1 MNTLKAEKR
10 NMQTKAKKLRREGFV
25 TGNVFGRE
33 MKESMPIQ
41 ILKADAERLVKTHG
55 KGSQVMLEVDGQ
67 TMDVLVKE
75 IDLSPLKTEIYEID
89 FQALV
94 SGEKVHSVA
103 EVVLLNHEKVNTGLV
118 NQMLHEIAFKAVPAA
133 LVEKVEIDVGD
144 MKLGDSI
151 QVKDLWRKRRQRL
164 RRKPDRRS
172 PDKINAGKRLCFK
185 AWPFLWL
192 QNPFSVIISKEERRR
207 KGEKADGSEKKDHG
221 GGLGA
226 VPGEGVHGDH
236 GQ

>member
-1 MNTLKAEKR
+1 
-10 NMQTKAKKLRREGFV
+10 MQTKAKKLRREGFV

-151 QVKDLWRKRRQRL
+151 QVKDLDIAKNKDIDL
-164 RRKPDRRS
+164 
-172 PDKINAGKRLCFK
+172 IT
-185 AWPFLWL
+185 
-192 QNPFSVIISKEERRR
+192 NPETTVVAVTEIHNPSVDSGEE
-207 KGEKADGSEKKDHG
+207 EDAAE
-221 GGLGA
+221 
-226 VPGEGVHGDH
+226 E
-236 GQ
+236 

>member
-41 ILKADAERLVKTHG
+41 IAKADAERLVKTHG
-55 KGSQVMLEVDGQ
+55 KGSQIMLEVDGQ

-103 EVVLLNHEKVNTGLV
+103 EIVLLNHEKVNTGLV
-118 NQMLHEIAFKAVPAA
+118 NQMLHEIAYKAVPAA
-133 LVEKVEIDVGD
+133 LVEKVEIDVGE

-151 QVKDLWRKRRQRL
+151 QVKDLDIAKNT
-164 RRKPDRRS
+164 DI
-172 PDKINAGKRLCFK
+172 DMVT
-185 AWPFLWL
+185 
-192 QNPFSVIISKEERRR
+192 NPETTVVAVTEIHNQPVEDEET
-207 KGEKADGSEKKDHG
+207 EEEA
-221 GGLGA
+221 
-226 VPGEGVHGDH
+226 
-236 GQ
+236 

>member
-33 MKESMPIQ
+33 MKESVPIQ
-41 ILKADAERLVKTHG
+41 ILKTDAERLIKSHG
-55 KGSQVMLEVDGQ
+55 KGSQIMLEVDGE
-67 TMDVLVKE
+67 MIDVLVKE

-94 SGEKVHSVA
+94 KGEKVHSVA
-103 EVVLLNHEKVNTGLV
+103 EVILLNHEKVNTGLV
-118 NQMLHEIAFKAVPAA
+118 NQMLHEIAFKAVPDA

-151 QVKDLWRKRRQRL
+151 QVKDLDIARNKDIDL
-164 RRKPDRRS
+164 
-172 PDKINAGKRLCFK
+172 IT
-185 AWPFLWL
+185 
-192 QNPFSVIISKEERRR
+192 NPETTVVSVTEIHNQPVDDGDGEE
-207 KGEKADGSEKKDHG
+207 ETEA
-221 GGLGA
+221 
-226 VPGEGVHGDH
+226 
-236 GQ
+236 

>member
-55 KGSQVMLEVDGQ
+55 KGSQIMLEVDGQ

-75 IDLSPLKTEIYEID
+75 IDFNPLKTEIYEID

-103 EVVLLNHEKVNTGLV
+103 EVILLNHEKVNTGLV
-118 NQMLHEIAFKAVPAA
+118 NQMLHEIAFKADPAA

-151 QVKDLWRKRRQRL
+151 QVKDLDIAKNKDIDL
-164 RRKPDRRS
+164 
-172 PDKINAGKRLCFK
+172 IT
-185 AWPFLWL
+185 
-192 QNPFSVIISKEERRR
+192 NPETTVVAVTEIHNQPVEDAEEDA
-207 KGEKADGSEKKDHG
+207 EEEA
-221 GGLGA
+221 
-226 VPGEGVHGDH
+226 
-236 GQ
+236 

>member
-41 ILKADAERLVKTHG
+41 ILKADAERLVKAHG
-55 KGSQVMLEVDGQ
+55 KGSQIMLEVDGQ
-67 TMDVLVKE
+67 TLDVLVKE
-75 IDLSPLKTEIYEID
+75 IDFSPLKTEIYEID

-103 EVVLLNHEKVNTGLV
+103 EVILLNHEKVNTGLV

-151 QVKDLWRKRRQRL
+151 QVKDLDIAKNKDIDL
-164 RRKPDRRS
+164 ITNPDTTVV
-172 PDKINAGKRLCFK
+172 
-185 AWPFLWL
+185 
-192 QNPFSVIISKEERRR
+192 SVTEIHNQPVEDEE
-207 KGEKADGSEKKDHG
+207 ADTE
-221 GGLGA
+221 
-226 VPGEGVHGDH
+226 
-236 GQ
+236 

>member
-55 KGSQVMLEVDGQ
+55 KGSQIMLEVDGQ

-75 IDLSPLKTEIYEID
+75 IDFNPLKTEIYEID

-103 EVVLLNHEKVNTGLV
+103 EVILLNHEKVNTGLV

-151 QVKDLWRKRRQRL
+151 QVKDLDIAK
-164 RRKPDRRS
+164 
-172 PDKINAGKRLCFK
+172 DKEIDLIT
-185 AWPFLWL
+185 
-192 QNPFSVIISKEERRR
+192 NPETTVVAVTEIHNQPVEDAEEDA
-207 KGEKADGSEKKDHG
+207 EAE
-221 GGLGA
+221 A
-226 VPGEGVHGDH
+226 
-236 GQ
+236 

>member
-55 KGSQVMLEVDGQ
+55 KGSQIMLEVDGQ

-75 IDLSPLKTEIYEID
+75 IDFNPLKTEIYEID

-103 EVVLLNHEKVNTGLV
+103 EVILLNHEKVNTGLV

-151 QVKDLWRKRRQRL
+151 QVKDLDIAKNKDIDL
-164 RRKPDRRS
+164 
-172 PDKINAGKRLCFK
+172 IT
-185 AWPFLWL
+185 
-192 QNPFSVIISKEERRR
+192 NPETTVVAVTEIHNQPVEDAEE
-207 KGEKADGSEKKDHG
+207 EAE
-221 GGLGA
+221 A
-226 VPGEGVHGDH
+226 EA
-236 GQ
+236 